1 MSDDAQPAPPAPA
14 PPPPKPPADPV
25 NKGVKWVIGLI
36 VISLLWYLLA
46 DRFTPYTQQARV
58 QAFVVPV
65 ASEVAGRVTR
75 VLVRDNQMVEAG
87 EVLFEVDTEQYRIA
101 VERARADL
109 ESTRRQIAAS
119 TAGIDSALASLRAA
133 QANEL
138 KSQQDRD
145 RLERLYREDPGTIS
159 LRRLE
164 VSRATH
170 VQSISQVAAARAEVQ
185 RAREQQ
191 GGSDEQNALLRSAA
205 TALSKAELDLANTRV
220 RALSAGLVTDL
231 RTDVGQFAAAG
242 NPVMTL
248 ITIQDVWINAEMT
261 ENNLGRVEPDTPVAI
276 VLDALPGEVFAGRV
290 RSVGYGVSV
299 GQSTAP
305 GSLPKVENSRDWLRP
320 AQRFPVIVE
329 FAPGEAARLAK
340 LRGIRVGGQADV
352 MAFPSKGN
360 PLNPLG
366 RLFLFLMSWL
376 SYAY

>member
-1 MSDDAQPAPPAPA
+1 MNDEAQPAPPAPT
-14 PPPPKPPADPV
+14 PEKEKPPADPV
-25 NKGVKWVIGLI
+25 SKGVKWVVVVI
-36 VISLLWYLLA
+36 VLSLLWYLLA

-58 QAFVVPV
+58 EAFVVPV
-65 ASEVAGRVTR
+65 AAEVAGRVTK
-75 VLVRDNQMVEAG
+75 VLVGNNQVVEAG
-87 EVLFEVDTEQYRIA
+87 AVLFEVDPQQYQIA

-119 TAGIDSALASLRAA
+119 TAGIDSALAAQRAA
-133 QANEL
+133 EANEL
-138 KSQQDRD
+138 KSKQDRD
-145 RLERLYREDPGTIS
+145 RLERLYREDSGTIS

-164 VSRATH
+164 VSRATYE
-170 VQSISQVAAARAEVQ
+170 QSISQVAAARAEVQ

-191 GGSDEQNALLRSAA
+191 GGSEEQNALLRSAA
-205 TALSKAELDLANTRV
+205 TALEKAELDLANTKV
-220 RALSAGLVTDL
+220 RAGSAGLVTDL
-231 RTDVGQFAAAG
+231 STDVGQFAAAG

-248 ITIQDVWINAEMT
+248 ITIQDVWISADMT

-276 VLDALPGEVFAGRV
+276 VLDVLPGEVFEGRV

-305 GSLPKVENSRDWLRP
+305 GTLPSVENSRDWLRP

-329 FAPGEAARLAK
+329 FAPGEAAKLARM
-340 LRGIRVGGQADV
+340 RGIRVGGQADV
-352 MAFPSKGN
+352 MAFPSEGN

-366 RLFLFLMSWL
+366 RLFVHLMSWL